1 MKIIERSSDSS
12 TAPGKAWV
20 KEGQPVP
27 LLNLAEELNNLDPH
41 PAQQNTPGLYS
52 LFRGLEKGLS
62 VPARRSTWKLSGAK
76 RFLHSS
82 SERFAQSSPAT
93 AAQEDIFARVID
105 ATSACKANRRLPDAS
120 ILGPLVYLAEV
131 EACGR
136 DSVLSCLCPL
146 VAKPTFGIFMAPIA
160 IIVDQKI
167 ARITS
172 PTFEFNTRLSKFMVI
187 AIATNSWKKP
197 TGAILLKPPKFVH
210 WLQPMQLQPVGQL
223 INRFGRSPDAKMK
236 FQDRRVV
243 YNAKT
248 GNTITY
254 VSVSL
259 YLVLANSGV
268 CLLPS

>member
-27 LLNLAEELNNLDPH
+27 LLNLAEELNNFDPH

-105 ATSACKANRRLPDAS
+105 ATNACKANRRLPEAS
-120 ILGPLVYLAEV
+120 PLGPLVYLAEV

-146 VAKPTFGIFMAPIA
+146 DAKPTFGIFIAPTT
-160 IIVDQKI
+160 IIVDQEI

-172 PTFEFNTRLSKFMVI
+172 PAFDFNPFIKIHDHRDRDEFVEK
-187 AIATNSWKKP
+187 
-197 TGAILLKPPKFVH
+197 
-210 WLQPMQLQPVGQL
+210 
-223 INRFGRSPDAKMK
+223 SPRA
-236 FQDRRVV
+236 Q
-243 YNAKT
+243 Y
-248 GNTITY
+248 
-254 VSVSL
+254 
-259 YLVLANSGV
+259 
-268 CLLPS
+268 C